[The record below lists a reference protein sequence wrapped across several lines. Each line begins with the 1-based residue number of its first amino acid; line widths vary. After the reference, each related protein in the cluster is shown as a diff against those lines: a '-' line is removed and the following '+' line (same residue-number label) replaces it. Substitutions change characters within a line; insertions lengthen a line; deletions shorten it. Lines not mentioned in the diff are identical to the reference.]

1 MKVEVRDQIC
11 GDGKTTDMLNEIKT
25 KYKNGCE
32 DKYIFI
38 TPYLSEC
45 HEVAGTKP
53 IVDDEFQRPFR
64 DADGRVVYYPDDR
77 NLSELRFKHPS
88 FSNSEGSKA
97 ASLRFL
103 MSNKN
108 NIVSTHS
115 LFTNIKLD
123 TLVNAEEYTLVVDE
137 ALDIFSVCTL
147 LPRKETSK
155 LLKKDVL
162 TLREDGQTLK
172 FNRKFFGNPS
182 KYTDEDAVK
191 DTRYEEVA
199 VLCDNHQLLLV
210 NGNVLLWEL
219 SAELLNK
226 FKKVVILTYLF
237 EGREMSIYLKK
248 HNIPY
253 GVKRGSKGGADIA
266 HLVEVL
272 EDEKLNDIGSNY
284 YSLSS
289 SKTKKPDTKEGQPV
303 VEDYKEFG
311 DYLKARES
319 YVYEKKNQKEKLA
332 SVAEVNDTLRKNL
345 KNVMENVW
353 SAKSKDRYFTCLSS
367 NKFVI
372 ANTRYNKNWL
382 AFSTKAVNTH
392 ANMHH
397 VAFLMNVFMM
407 PYIKEVCNNGNFTVD
422 EDLVS
427 LSHLV
432 QFIFRSA
439 LRNDEPIKVYVPS
452 VRMRNLLKDYLGGKY
467 D

>member
-11 GDGKTTDMLNEIKT
+11 GDGKTTDILKEIKLAYE
-25 KYKNGCE
+25 KGCQ
-32 DKYIFI
+32 DKYILI

-45 HEVAGTKP
+45 HEIAGTKS
-53 IVDDEFQRPFR
+53 IEDDEYQRPVR
-64 DADGRVVYYPDDR
+64 DEEGKVVYFPNDR
-77 NLSELRFKHPS
+77 NLAELKFKHPN
-88 FSNSEGSKA
+88 FSNKEGSKA

-103 MSNKN
+103 MSNRN

-137 ALDIFSVCTL
+137 ALDIFSVCSL
-147 LPRKETSK
+147 LPRKETKK
-155 LLKKDVL
+155 LLEKDIL

-172 FNRKFFGNPS
+172 FDRSFFGNPA
-182 KYTDEDAVK
+182 KYVDEDAVK

-237 EGREMSIYLKK
+237 EGREMSVYLKK

-253 GVKRGSKGGADIA
+253 EVKKGKKGGADIS
-266 HLVEVL
+266 HLVEIV
-272 EDEKLNDIGSNY
+272 EDTKLNLIGDEY

-289 SKTKKPDTKEGQPV
+289 TKTKKPVNLKTPPIA
-303 VEDYKEFG
+303 EDYRNYKDFQKDRG
-311 DYLKARES
+311 
-319 YVYEKKNQKEKLA
+319 VYEEFVKSNREKSLSA
-332 SVAEVNDTLRKNL
+332 DEVNNALRKNL
-345 KNVMENVW
+345 KNVMDNMW
-353 SAKSKDRYFTCLSS
+353 LAKSKDRYFTCLSA
-367 NKFVI
+367 NKGII
-372 ANTRYNKNWL
+372 ANKRFNKNWL
-382 AFSTKAVNTH
+382 AFSTKAVNNY
-392 ANMHH
+392 AEKHH

-407 PYIKEVCNNGNFTVD
+407 PYIKEVCNKGDLTVD
-422 EDLVS
+422 EDLVA

-432 QFIFRSA
+432 QFLFRSA
-439 LRNDEPIKVYVPS
+439 LRNDESIRVYIPS
-452 VRMRNLLKDYLGGKY
+452 SRMRNLLKDYLEGKY